1 MSEVQCYESLY
12 KTKKKPVDLSSNLIM
27 LINITH
33 THTLSHLDRQ
43 GTETLGPKP
52 LDQTGKMCHLIF
64 LESVMS

>member
-33 THTLSHLDRQ
+33 TLSHLDRQ

-64 LESVMS
+64 LERVMS